1 MDKAFF
7 FNAKSMCQQNKCA
20 IDVACVFFDGR
31 REISSVEF
39 FSQLQTALKSN
50 DTVPDCMVVI
60 ASQDVIV
67 SLQGHWGSTTQQATF
82 VARGVRGRV
91 QYLKSFHF
99 YAWDAGQTVERYTQV
114 TTPGA
119 LQFTLDIADI
129 LNQGLTDLVARN
141 DVVQVAPAGHVFKHP
156 SGTINKIFIQARELA
171 KSEPQLCFIGRLIVE
186 RLATDVKGDLS
197 MVFIDT
203 MSIYHYVHE
212 ALRFMGSSARIQSFH
227 SYDDVQRIVP
237 PSEPYLV
244 VISASTSGG
253 MARQLHQNQNFD
265 ERRLVTLVDMSSQD
279 RSGLV
284 LVALDQVDK
293 QLKKLTDNGA
303 ETEIELVGEHF
314 SSKAKPPRAVTLGL
328 PHAPKDLKAA
338 LEYFDV
344 TGFAGIN
351 AGEQQSSRTRVVS
364 LTPPTIQADDS
375 FDKWLSAEIRW
386 SVSASIDLVVHTNDE
401 SSRALAHRASV
412 LLADAKG
419 QSPVR
424 ILSSTEMSQETLA
437 AAKGILVVTALAGD
451 GGQLRE
457 ISRDLRE
464 YVVPLL
470 PRHFLIGTGLPQSEE
485 AWERLKQFLERNT
498 SHRRY
503 GFSARLVLPTGPDN
517 PDNAWRTL
525 QGLAARAEVDVF
537 DVASVAPDVVKQSL
551 RAACEALQA
560 GSNGFLAKADGSPLS
575 LSEGF
580 LFFNGVYQN
589 RLRDIPHSAVFM
601 AMSCALQSARECKT
615 PGNQL
620 KPSGYESVVI
630 SPECFLRFNDNILQ
644 ASLLRA
650 TLPSELDY
658 SASPHLS
665 KLMKEFL
672 GKVFDRYTHAYG
684 AAALEFA
691 AALATGRLRLKQS
704 DQSEVISKA
713 TQHLAATPS
722 ALLGLLLLAN
732 EM

>member
-1 MDKAFF
+1 MDKSFF
-7 FNAKSMCQQNKCA
+7 FNAKSICQQTKFA
-20 IDVACVFFDGR
+20 IDVACMFFDGR

-39 FSQLQTALKSN
+39 FSELQTALKSN

-60 ASQDVIV
+60 ASPEVIV
-67 SLQGHWGSTTQQATF
+67 SLQQHWGSTSLQATF
-82 VARGVRGRV
+82 VARGVRNQV
-91 QYLKSFHF
+91 QYLKAFHF
-99 YAWDAGQTVERYTQV
+99 YAWDAEQIVEHYTQV

-119 LQFTLDIADI
+119 PQFTLNITDI

-141 DVVQVAPAGHVFKHP
+141 DVIQVAPAGHVFKHP

-171 KSEPQLCFIGRLIVE
+171 KSEPQLCFIGRLIVA
-186 RLATDVKGDLS
+186 RLGNDVRSDLS

-212 ALRFMGSSARIQSFH
+212 ALRFLGSSARILSFH
-227 SYDDVQRIVP
+227 SYDDVKKIVP

-253 MARQLHQNQNFD
+253 MARQLHESQGFD
-265 ERRLVTLVDMSSQD
+265 ERRLVTLVDMSSQG
-279 RSGLV
+279 RSGSV

-293 QLKKLTDNGA
+293 QLKKLTVNGA

-338 LEYFDV
+338 LKYFDA
-344 TGFAGIN
+344 TGFSGIN
-351 AGEQQSSRTRVVS
+351 AGEQPSRTRVVS
-364 LTPPTIQADDS
+364 LTPPAIQVDDS
-375 FDKWLSAEIRW
+375 FDNWLNAEIRW
-386 SVSASIDLVVHTNDE
+386 SVSASIDFIVHTNDA
-401 SSRALAHRASV
+401 SSLALANRASAI
-412 LLADAKG
+412 LADAKG
-419 QSPVR
+419 HGPVP
-424 ILSSTEMSQETLA
+424 ILSSADISQETLA
-437 AAKGILVVTALAGD
+437 LAKGILVVTALAGD

-464 YVVPLL
+464 YVAPLL

-517 PDNAWRTL
+517 PDNAWRAL
-525 QGLAARAEVDVF
+525 HGLASKAEVDPLEA
-537 DVASVAPDVVKQSL
+537 DSVKPEVVTQSL
-551 RAACEALQA
+551 RSAADALQA
-560 GSNGFLAKADGSPLS
+560 ASNGFLAKPDGTELS

-580 LFFNGVYQN
+580 LFFDGVYQD
-589 RLRDIPHSAVFM
+589 RLAEVPPAAVFM
-601 AMSCALQSARECKT
+601 AMSCALQAARECKT

-644 ASLLRA
+644 ACLLRA

-672 GKVFDRYTHAYG
+672 GKIFDRYTHAYG

-691 AALATGRLRLKQS
+691 AALATGHLRLKQS
-704 DQSEVISKA
+704 DQEELIDKA
-713 TQHLAATPS
+713 IEQLRDAPS
-722 ALLGLLLLAN
+722 PLLGLLLLAR
-732 EM
+732 EA

>member
-1 MDKAFF
+1 MDKSFF
-7 FNAKSMCQQNKCA
+7 FNAKSTCQQTKFA
-20 IDVACVFFDGR
+20 VDVACVFFDGR

-39 FSQLQTALKSN
+39 FSELQTALKSN
-50 DTVPDCMVVI
+50 DTMPDCMVVI
-60 ASQDVIV
+60 ATQEVIV
-67 SLQGHWGSTTQQATF
+67 TLREHWGSTSQQATF
-82 VARGVRGRV
+82 VERGVRNQA
-91 QYLKSFHF
+91 QYLKAFHF
-99 YAWDAGQTVERYTQV
+99 YAWDAGQIIEHYTQV

-119 LQFTLDIADI
+119 PQFQLDIAHI
-129 LNQGLTDLVARN
+129 LNQGLIDLVARN

-156 SGTINKIFIQARELA
+156 SGTVNKVFIQARELA
-171 KSEPQLCFIGRLIVE
+171 KSEPQLCFIGRLIVA
-186 RLATDVKGDLS
+186 RLANDAKSDLS
-197 MVFIDT
+197 IVFIDT

-212 ALRFMGSSARIQSFH
+212 ALRFIGSPARIYSFH
-227 SYDDVQRIVP
+227 SYDDVKKIVP

-253 MARQLHQNQNFD
+253 MARQLHCSQGFD
-265 ERRLVTLVDMSSQD
+265 EQRLVTLIDMSSQE
-279 RSGLV
+279 RSGTV
-284 LVALDQVDK
+284 LVALDQVDE
-293 QLKKLTDNGA
+293 QFKKLCENGA

-328 PHAPKDLKAA
+328 PHTPKDLKAA
-338 LEYFDV
+338 LKYFDV

-351 AGEQQSSRTRVVS
+351 AGEPPGRIRVVS
-364 LTPPTIQADDS
+364 LTPPAIQADDP

-386 SVSASIDLVVHTNDE
+386 SVSASIDFIVHTNDP
-401 SSRALAHRASV
+401 SSLALANRSSAI
-412 LLADAKG
+412 LTDAKG
-419 QSPVR
+419 NGPVP
-424 ILSSTEMSQETLA
+424 ILSSADMSQEALA
-437 AAKGILVVTALAGD
+437 GAKGILIVTALAGD

-464 YVVPLL
+464 FVAPLL

-503 GFSARLVLPTGPDN
+503 GFSSRLVLPIGPDN
-517 PDNAWRTL
+517 PDNAWRAL
-525 QGLAARAEVDVF
+525 QGLAAKAEVADVEL
-537 DVASVAPDVVKQSL
+537 DSVEPTVITQSL
-551 RAACEALQA
+551 RVAAEALQA
-560 GSNGFLAKADGSPLS
+560 ASNGFLAKADGSQLS

-580 LFFNGVYQN
+580 LFFDGVYQD
-589 RLRDIPHSAVFM
+589 RLSDVPSSAVFL
-601 AMSCALQSARECKT
+601 AMSCALQAARECKI

-672 GKVFDRYTHAYG
+672 GKVFDRYNHAYG

-704 DQSEVISKA
+704 DQEELIAKA
-713 TQHLAATPS
+713 IEQLKSAPS
-722 ALLGLLLLAN
+722 PLLGLLLLAQDV
-732 EM
+732 